1 MFSERKQYKPVFG
14 YFCAMLSIS
23 NLSYFIGGRPLYEN
37 ANLHIKPKDKIGLV
51 GQNGTGKS
59 TLLKIING
67 DYQATTG
74 EVQKAKDCTIGFL
87 NQDLLSYQ
95 SDESILNVALA
106 AFKETLALQD
116 EIDQV
121 LKQMETDYSEEIINK
136 LAYLQERFE
145 SNEGYTIKAKA
156 EEVLEGIGFQTKDL
170 SKPLRQFS
178 GGWRMRVM
186 LAKLLL
192 EKPSLL
198 MLDEPTNHL
207 DLPSIQWV
215 ENYLKN
221 YEGAVIVV
229 SHDQTFLDN
238 CISTTV
244 EVSNQTLTSYP
255 GNYSFYKEEKKI
267 RMELQQNAYE
277 NQQQMIKQTEKFI
290 ERFRAKATKSNQVQS
305 RIKALDRME
314 RVNEVVNDEA
324 FVNFKFKFSQKSGR
338 DVVVLD
344 HVSKS
349 YGDLVILNN
358 TTARI
363 ERGDKIALIGANG
376 KGKSTL
382 LRIIAGSEPTSGSR
396 TEGHNVIKAFF
407 AQHQL
412 EALTLDN
419 EIIQEMSQAG
429 SKKTEME
436 LRGVLGCFLFSN
448 EEVFKK
454 IKVLSGGEKS
464 RVALAKTLISE
475 ANFLLLDEPTNHLD
489 FQSVNILIQALQ
501 QYEGTF
507 ITVSHDRHFIKGVAN
522 KIWYIEDHEIK
533 EYPGTYDEY
542 EFWRSQQIE
551 VKAAPP
557 TEKAEKKPQ
566 PVPSKNATEIQQAKR
581 DLKKLEEQ
589 LQKVEK
595 EIESLDLLK
604 SETEEKMADPE
615 VYEDESKAQKLQASY
630 QQIQKSL
637 LDANT
642 HWEELV
648 DQISHLQEL
657 AG

>member
-1 MFSERKQYKPVFG
+1 
-14 YFCAMLSIS
+14 MLSIS
-23 NLSYFIGGRPLYEN
+23 NLSYFIGGRALYEN

-67 DYQATTG
+67 DYLPSSG
-74 EVQKAKDCTIGFL
+74 DVQKAKDCTLGFL

-95 SDESILNVALA
+95 SDDSILDVALA
-106 AFKETLALQD
+106 AFKETLAIQA
-116 EIDQV
+116 EIEQV
-121 LKQMETDYSEEIINK
+121 LKLMETDYSDEVINK
-136 LAYLQERFE
+136 LAFLQDRFE

-156 EEVLEGIGFQTKDL
+156 EEVLEGIGFQTSDL
-170 SKPLRQFS
+170 QKPLRQFS

-244 EVSNQTLTSYP
+244 EVANETLTAYA
-255 GNYSFYKEEKKI
+255 GNYSYYREEKKL
-267 RMELQQNAYE
+267 RMELQQNAFE

-305 RIKALDRME
+305 RIKALGRLDR
-314 RVNEVVNDEA
+314 VHEVVNDEA

-338 DVVVLD
+338 DVITLD
-344 HVSKS
+344 KVSKA
-349 YGDLVILNN
+349 YGDLTILKN
-358 TTARI
+358 TAGRI

-382 LRIIAGSEPTSGSR
+382 LRIIAGTELGQGTR
-396 TEGHNVIKAFF
+396 VEGHNLIKAFF

-448 EEVFKK
+448 EEVYKK

-522 KIWYIEDHEIK
+522 KIWYIEQHEIK
-533 EYPGTYDEY
+533 EYPGTYEEY
-542 EFWRSQQIE
+542 EFWRSQQVDVPATAAVQKPVKVE
-551 VKAAPP
+551 VATPK
-557 TEKAEKKPQ
+557 
-566 PVPSKNATEIQQAKR
+566 SKEDSQQAKR
-581 DLKKLEEQ
+581 ELKKLEEQ
-589 LQKVEK
+589 LQLVEK
-595 EIESLDLLK
+595 EISQHEAKKKELEDKL
-604 SETEEKMADPE
+604 ADPSL
-615 VYEDESKAQKLQASY
+615 YLDEAKAQKIQASY
-630 QQIQKSL
+630 QQVEESL
-637 LDANT
+637 ETANT
-642 HWEELV
+642 SWEKLV
-648 DQISHLQEL
+648 DQISQLQQQTTL
-657 AG
+657 A

>member
-1 MFSERKQYKPVFG
+1 
-14 YFCAMLSIS
+14 MLSIS
-23 NLSYFIGGRPLYEN
+23 NLSYFIGGRALYEN

-67 DYQATTG
+67 DYLPSSG
-74 EVQKAKDCTIGFL
+74 DVQKAKDCTLGFL

-95 SDESILNVALA
+95 SDDSILDVALA
-106 AFKETLALQD
+106 AFKETLLIQD

-121 LKQMETDYSEEIINK
+121 LKLMETDYSEEVINR
-136 LAYLQERFE
+136 LAYLQDRFE

-156 EEVLEGIGFQTKDL
+156 EEVLEGIGFQTSDL
-170 SKPLRQFS
+170 QKPLRQFS

-221 YEGAVIVV
+221 YEGAVVVV

-244 EVSNQTLTSYP
+244 EVANETLTSYP
-255 GNYSFYKEEKKI
+255 GNYSFYKEEKKL
-267 RMELQQNAYE
+267 RMELQQNAFE
-277 NQQQMIKQTEKFI
+277 NQQQMIKQTERFI

-305 RIKALDRME
+305 RIKALDRLD
-314 RVNEVVNDEA
+314 RVHEVVNDEA

-338 DVVVLD
+338 DVVTLD
-344 HVSKS
+344 QVSKA
-349 YGDLVILNN
+349 YGDLTILKN

-382 LRIIAGSEPTSGSR
+382 LRIIAGTEVGQGKR
-396 TEGHNVIKAFF
+396 VEGHNLIKAFF

-448 EEVFKK
+448 EEVYKK

-522 KIWYIEDHEIK
+522 KIWYIEQHEIK
-533 EYPGTYDEY
+533 EYPGTYEEY
-542 EFWRSQQIE
+542 EFWRSQQVVQAAAAPVQKP
-551 VKAAPP
+551 VKAAVVSPP
-557 TEKAEKKPQ
+557 K
-566 PVPSKNATEIQQAKR
+566 SKEDTQQAKR
-581 DLKKLEEQ
+581 ELKKLEDQ
-589 LQKVEK
+589 LQGVEK
-595 EIESLDLLK
+595 EIHQLEVQKQDLEAKLAEPSLYLD
-604 SETEEKMADPE
+604 E
-615 VYEDESKAQKLQASY
+615 VEAQKIQSSY
-630 QQIQKSL
+630 QQVQSALEKVN
-637 LDANT
+637 AT
-642 HWEELV
+642 WEQLV
-648 DQISHLQEL
+648 DQISVLQQQV
-657 AG
+657 AQV

>member
-1 MFSERKQYKPVFG
+1 
-14 YFCAMLSIS
+14 MLSIS
-23 NLSYFIGGRPLYEN
+23 NLSYFIGGRALYEN

-59 TLLKIING
+59 TLLRIING

-116 EIDQV
+116 EIDEV
-121 LKQMETDYSEEIINK
+121 LHKMETDHSEEIINR
-136 LAYLQERFE
+136 LAYLQDRFE
-145 SNEGYTIKAKA
+145 ANEGYTIKAKA
-156 EEVLEGIGFQTKDL
+156 EEVLEGIGFKTQDL
-170 SKPLRQFS
+170 EKPLRTFS

-238 CISTTV
+238 CISSTV
-244 EVSNQTLTSYP
+244 EVANQTLTLYP
-255 GNYSFYKEEKKI
+255 GNYSFYKEEKKL

-277 NQQQMIKQTEKFI
+277 NQQQMIKQTERFI

-349 YGDLVILNN
+349 YGDLTILKN
-358 TTARI
+358 TSARI

-382 LRIIAGSEPTSGSR
+382 LRIIDGSEKIQGTR
-396 TEGHNVIKAFF
+396 TEGYNVIKAFF

-419 EIIQEMSQAG
+419 EILQEMAQAG
-429 SKKTEME
+429 SSKTDTE

-448 EEVFKK
+448 DEVYKK

-507 ITVSHDRHFIKGVAN
+507 VTVSHDRHFIKGVAN
-522 KIWYIEDHEIK
+522 KIWYIEDQEIK
-533 EYPGTYDEY
+533 EYPGTYEEY
-542 EFWRSQQIE
+542 EFWRSQLQQNT
-551 VKAAPP
+551 VKEETVKTPP
-557 TEKAEKKPQ
+557 KEKAK
-566 PVPSKNATEIQQAKR
+566 PSKSEVELNQAKKE
-581 DLKKLEEQ
+581 LKRLERELEESERKMENLEAQQVKLE
-589 LQKVEK
+589 
-595 EIESLDLLK
+595 
-604 SETEEKMADPE
+604 
-615 VYEDESKAQKLQASY
+615 
-630 QQIQKSL
+630 
-637 LDANT
+637 
-642 HWEELV
+642 
-648 DQISHLQEL
+648 QEL
-657 AG
+657 AEPSLYADEQKAQEVQQRYQEVKTELQDVTQNWEKLVDEISALQEVLA

>member
-1 MFSERKQYKPVFG
+1 
-14 YFCAMLSIS
+14 MLSIS
-23 NLSYFIGGRPLYEN
+23 NLSYFIGGRALYEN

-67 DYQATTG
+67 DYLPSSG
-74 EVQKAKDCTIGFL
+74 DVQKAKDCSLGFL

-95 SDESILNVALA
+95 SDDSILDVALA
-106 AFKETLALQD
+106 AFKETLAIQA
-116 EIDQV
+116 EIEQV
-121 LKQMETDYSEEIINK
+121 LKLMETDYSDEVINK
-136 LAYLQERFE
+136 LAFLQDRFE

-156 EEVLEGIGFQTKDL
+156 EEVLEGIGFQTTDL
-170 SKPLRQFS
+170 QKPLRQFS

-244 EVSNQTLTSYP
+244 EVACETLTAYA
-255 GNYSFYKEEKKI
+255 GNYSYYREEKKL
-267 RMELQQNAYE
+267 RMELQQNAFE

-305 RIKALDRME
+305 RIKALDRLD
-314 RVNEVVNDEA
+314 RVHEVVNDEA

-338 DVVVLD
+338 DVITLD
-344 HVSKS
+344 KVSKA
-349 YGDLVILNN
+349 YGDLTILKN
-358 TTARI
+358 TAARI

-382 LRIIAGSEPTSGSR
+382 LRLIAGTEVGQGSR
-396 TEGHNVIKAFF
+396 VEGHNLIKAFF

-429 SKKTEME
+429 SRKTEME

-448 EEVFKK
+448 EEVYKK

-522 KIWYIEDHEIK
+522 KIWYIEQHEIK
-533 EYPGTYDEY
+533 EYPGTYEEY
-542 EFWRSQQIE
+542 EFWRSQQME
-551 VKAAPP
+551 VPATAAAQKPVKVEVAPP
-557 TEKAEKKPQ
+557 K
-566 PVPSKNATEIQQAKR
+566 SKEDAQQTKR
-581 DLKKLEEQ
+581 ELKKLEEQ
-589 LQKVEK
+589 LQLIEK
-595 EIESLDLLK
+595 EISQLEAKKKELEDKL
-604 SETEEKMADPE
+604 ADPSL
-615 VYEDESKAQKLQASY
+615 YLDEAQAQKIQASY
-630 QQIQKSL
+630 QQVDESL
-637 LDANT
+637 EGANAF
-642 HWEELV
+642 WEKLV
-648 DQISHLQEL
+648 DQTSQLQQQATL
-657 AG
+657 A

>member
-1 MFSERKQYKPVFG
+1 
-14 YFCAMLSIS
+14 MLSIS
-23 NLSYFIGGRPLYEN
+23 NLSYFIGGRALYEN

-59 TLLKIING
+59 TLLKIIHG
-67 DYQATTG
+67 DYLPTTG

-95 SDESILNVALA
+95 SDDSILDVALA
-106 AFKETLALQD
+106 AFKETLAIQD

-121 LKQMETDYSEEIINK
+121 LKLMETDYSEEVINR
-136 LAYLQERFE
+136 LAYLQDRFE

-156 EEVLEGIGFQTKDL
+156 EEVLEGIGFQTNDL
-170 SKPLRQFS
+170 QKPLRQFS

-192 EKPSLL
+192 EKPALL

-221 YEGAVIVV
+221 YEGAVVVV

-244 EVSNQTLTSYP
+244 EVANQTLTSYP
-255 GNYSFYKEEKKI
+255 GNYSFYKEEKKL

-277 NQQQMIKQTEKFI
+277 NQQQHIKQTERFI

-314 RVNEVVNDEA
+314 RVHEVVNDEA

-338 DVVVLD
+338 DVVTLD
-344 HVSKS
+344 QVSKA
-349 YGDLVILNN
+349 YGDLTILKN

-382 LRIIAGSEPTSGSR
+382 LRIIAGTEVISGKR
-396 TEGHNVIKAFF
+396 AEGHNVIKAFF

-429 SKKTEME
+429 SGKTEME

-448 EEVFKK
+448 EEVYKK

-522 KIWYIEDHEIK
+522 KIWYIEQNEIK
-533 EYPGTYDEY
+533 EYPGTYEEY
-542 EFWRSQQIE
+542 EFWRSQQVTQE
-551 VKAAPP
+551 AAAPVQKSVKP
-557 TEKAEKKPQ
+557 VAET
-566 PVPSKNATEIQQAKR
+566 PSKSKEDTQQVKR
-581 DLKKLEEQ
+581 ELKKLEDQ
-589 LQKVEK
+589 LQVVEK
-595 EIESLDLLK
+595 EIHQLEVQKQDL
-604 SETEEKMADPE
+604 E
-615 VYEDESKAQKLQASY
+615 VKLAEPTLYLNEVEAQKIQTSY
-630 QQIQKSL
+630 QQVQSL
-637 LDANT
+637 LEEVNAT
-642 HWEELV
+642 WEQLV
-648 DQISHLQEL
+648 DQISTLQQQV
-657 AG
+657 A

>member
-1 MFSERKQYKPVFG
+1 
-14 YFCAMLSIS
+14 MLSIS
-23 NLSYFIGGRPLYEN
+23 NLSYFIGGRALYEN

-59 TLLKIING
+59 TLLKIIHG
-67 DYQATTG
+67 DYLPTTG

-95 SDESILNVALA
+95 SDDSILDVALA
-106 AFKETLALQD
+106 AFKETLAIQE

-121 LKQMETDYSEEIINK
+121 LKLMETDYSEEVINR
-136 LAYLQERFE
+136 LAHLQDRFE

-156 EEVLEGIGFQTKDL
+156 EEVLEGIGFQTNDL
-170 SKPLRQFS
+170 QKPLRQFS

-192 EKPSLL
+192 EKPALL

-221 YEGAVIVV
+221 YEGAVVVV

-244 EVSNQTLTSYP
+244 EVANETLTSYP
-255 GNYSFYKEEKKI
+255 GNYSFYKEEKKL

-277 NQQQMIKQTEKFI
+277 NQQQQIKQTERFI

-314 RVNEVVNDEA
+314 RVHEVVNDEA

-338 DVVVLD
+338 DVVTLD
-344 HVSKS
+344 QVSKA
-349 YGDLVILNN
+349 YGDLTILKN
-358 TTARI
+358 TIARI

-382 LRIIAGSEPTSGSR
+382 LRIIAGTEAISGKR
-396 TEGHNVIKAFF
+396 GEGHNVIKSFF

-429 SKKTEME
+429 SGKTEME

-448 EEVFKK
+448 EEVYKK

-522 KIWYIEDHEIK
+522 KIWYIEQHEIK
-533 EYPGTYDEY
+533 EYPGTYEEY
-542 EFWRSQQIE
+542 EFWRSQQVE
-551 VKAAPP
+551 QVAAAPTQKPVKAASVSP
-557 TEKAEKKPQ
+557 TK
-566 PVPSKNATEIQQAKR
+566 SKEDTQQAKR
-581 DLKKLEEQ
+581 ELKKLEDQ
-589 LQKVEK
+589 LQAVEK
-595 EIESLDLLK
+595 EIHQLEIQKQDLEIKL
-604 SETEEKMADPE
+604 ADPSL
-615 VYEDESKAQKLQASY
+615 YLDELESQKKQASY
-630 QQIQKSL
+630 QQIQASL
-637 LDANT
+637 DTVNAN
-642 HWEELV
+642 WEKLV
-648 DQISHLQEL
+648 DQISLVQQL
-657 AG
+657 LT

>member
-1 MFSERKQYKPVFG
+1 
-14 YFCAMLSIS
+14 MLSIS
-23 NLSYFIGGRPLYEN
+23 NLSYFIGGRALYEN

-67 DYQATTG
+67 DYLPSSG
-74 EVQKAKDCTIGFL
+74 DVQKAKDCTLGFL

-95 SDESILNVALA
+95 SDDSILDVALA
-106 AFKETLALQD
+106 AFKETLAIQG
-116 EIDQV
+116 EIEQV
-121 LKQMETDYSEEIINK
+121 LKLMETDYSDEVINK
-136 LAYLQERFE
+136 LAFLQDRFE

-156 EEVLEGIGFQTKDL
+156 EEVLEGIGFQTSDL
-170 SKPLRQFS
+170 QKPLRQFS

-244 EVSNQTLTSYP
+244 EVANETLTAYA
-255 GNYSFYKEEKKI
+255 GNYSFYREEKKL
-267 RMELQQNAYE
+267 RMELQQNAFE

-305 RIKALDRME
+305 RIKALDRLE
-314 RVNEVVNDEA
+314 RVHEVVNDEA

-338 DVVVLD
+338 DVVTLD
-344 HVSKS
+344 QVSKS
-349 YGDLVILNN
+349 YGVLTVLKN
-358 TTARI
+358 TVARI

-382 LRIIAGSEPTSGSR
+382 LRIIAGTELIQGSR
-396 TEGHNVIKAFF
+396 QEGHNVIKSFF

-448 EEVFKK
+448 EEVYKK

-522 KIWYIEDHEIK
+522 KIWYIEQHEIK
-533 EYPGTYDEY
+533 EYPGTYEEY
-542 EFWRSQQIE
+542 EFWRSQQLEFSSAPIQKQ
-551 VKAAPP
+551 VKAEVAPP
-557 TEKAEKKPQ
+557 K
-566 PVPSKNATEIQQAKR
+566 SKEDAQQAKKE
-581 DLKKLEEQ
+581 LKKLEEQ
-589 LQKVEK
+589 LQLIEK
-595 EIESLDLLK
+595 EISQL
-604 SETEEKMADPE
+604 EEKKEELEDKLADPSL
-615 VYEDESKAQKLQASY
+615 YLDEAQTQKIQANY
-630 QQIQKSL
+630 KQVDKSL
-637 LDANT
+637 EVANT
-642 HWEELV
+642 SWEKLV
-648 DQISHLQEL
+648 DQISQLQQQSTL
-657 AG
+657 A

>member
-1 MFSERKQYKPVFG
+1 
-14 YFCAMLSIS
+14 MLSIS
-23 NLSYFIGGRPLYEN
+23 NLSYFIGGRALYEN

-116 EIDQV
+116 EIDKV
-121 LKQMETDYSEEIINK
+121 LKQMETDYSEEVINR
-136 LAYLQERFE
+136 LAYLQDRFE

-156 EEVLEGIGFQTKDL
+156 EEVLEGIGFQTADL
-170 SKPLRQFS
+170 QKPLRQFS

-221 YEGAVIVV
+221 YEGAVVVV

-244 EVSNQTLTSYP
+244 EVANQTLTSYP
-255 GNYSFYKEEKKI
+255 GNYSFYKEEKKL

-277 NQQQMIKQTEKFI
+277 NQQQMIKQTERFI

-314 RVNEVVNDEA
+314 RVHEVVNDEA

-344 HVSKS
+344 HVSKA
-349 YGDLVILNN
+349 YGDLVILKN

-382 LRIIAGSEPTSGSR
+382 LRIIAGTEQIQGSR
-396 TEGHNVIKAFF
+396 TEGHNVIKSFF

-429 SKKTEME
+429 SGKTEME

-448 EEVFKK
+448 EEVYKK

-522 KIWYIEDHEIK
+522 KIWYIENHEIK
-533 EYPGTYDEY
+533 EYPGTYEEY
-542 EFWRSQQIE
+542 EFWRSQQTE
-551 VKAAPP
+551 VKAVAQVVQ
-557 TEKAEKKPQ
+557 KVEKKPIET
-566 PVPSKNATEIQQAKR
+566 PRNTPEIQQAKR
-581 DLKKLEEQ
+581 DLRKLEEQ
-589 LQKVEK
+589 LSKIEK
-595 EIESLDLLK
+595 EIESLELLK
-604 SETEEKMADPE
+604 RETEEKMADPE
-615 VYEDESKAQKLQASY
+615 IYADESKAQKIQESY
-630 QQIQKSL
+630 QDIQNSL
-637 LDANT
+637 YEANAK
-642 HWEELV
+642 WENLV
-648 DQISHLQEL
+648 EDISRLQEIT
-657 AG
+657 AA

>member
-1 MFSERKQYKPVFG
+1 
-14 YFCAMLSIS
+14 MLSIS
-23 NLSYFIGGRPLYEN
+23 NLSYFIGGRALYEN

-59 TLLKIING
+59 TLLKIIYG
-67 DYQATTG
+67 DYLPTTG

-95 SDESILNVALA
+95 SDDAILDVALA
-106 AFKETLALQD
+106 AFKETLAIQD

-121 LKQMETDYSEEIINK
+121 LKLMETDYSEEVINR
-136 LAYLQERFE
+136 LAHLQDRFE

-170 SKPLRQFS
+170 QKPLRQFS

-192 EKPSLL
+192 EKPALL

-221 YEGAVIVV
+221 YEGAVVVV

-244 EVSNQTLTSYP
+244 EVANQTLTSYP
-255 GNYSFYKEEKKI
+255 GNYSFYKEEKKL

-277 NQQQMIKQTEKFI
+277 NQQQHIKQTERFI

-314 RVNEVVNDEA
+314 RVHEVVNDEA

-338 DVVVLD
+338 DVVTLD
-344 HVSKS
+344 QVSKA
-349 YGDLVILNN
+349 YGDLTILKN

-382 LRIIAGSEPTSGSR
+382 LRIIAGTEPISGKR
-396 TEGHNVIKAFF
+396 AEGHNVIKAFF

-429 SKKTEME
+429 SGKTEME

-448 EEVFKK
+448 EEVYKK

-522 KIWYIEDHEIK
+522 KIWYIEQHEIK
-533 EYPGTYDEY
+533 EYPGTYEEY
-542 EFWRSQQIE
+542 EFWRSQQVTQE
-551 VKAAPP
+551 VAAPVQKSVKP
-557 TEKAEKKPQ
+557 VAET
-566 PVPSKNATEIQQAKR
+566 PSKSKEDTQQAKR
-581 DLKKLEEQ
+581 ELKKLEDQ
-589 LQKVEK
+589 LQVVEK
-595 EIESLDLLK
+595 EIHQLEVQMQDLEVKLAEPSLYLN
-604 SETEEKMADPE
+604 E
-615 VYEDESKAQKLQASY
+615 VEAQKIQTSY
-630 QQIQKSL
+630 QQVQSSL
-637 LDANT
+637 EKVNAI
-642 HWEELV
+642 WEQLV
-648 DQISHLQEL
+648 DQISTLQQQV
-657 AG
+657 AQV

>member
-1 MFSERKQYKPVFG
+1 
-14 YFCAMLSIS
+14 MLSIS

-67 DYQATTG
+67 DFQPSSG

-106 AFKETLALQD
+106 AFKETLKLQD
-116 EIDQV
+116 EIEEV
-121 LKQMETDYSEEIINK
+121 LIKMETDHSEEIINR
-136 LAYLQERFE
+136 LAYLQDRFE
-145 SNEGYTIKAKA
+145 SHEGYTIKAKA
-156 EEVLEGIGFQTKDL
+156 EEVLEGIGFQTADL
-170 SKPLRQFS
+170 DKPLRTFS

-215 ENYLKN
+215 ENYLRT
-221 YEGAVIVV
+221 YEGAVVVV

-238 CISTTV
+238 CISSTV
-244 EVSNQTLTSYP
+244 EVASQTLTLYT
-255 GNYSFYKEEKKI
+255 GNYSFYKEEKVE
-267 RMELQQNAYE
+267 RMEIQQNAYE

-305 RIKALDRME
+305 RIKALDRLDK
-314 RVNEVVNDEA
+314 VHEVVNDEVS
-324 FVNFKFKFSQKSGR
+324 VNFKFKFSQKSGR
-338 DVVVLD
+338 DVVILD
-344 HVSKS
+344 HVSKA
-349 YGDLVILNN
+349 YGDLVILKN

-382 LRIIAGSEPTSGSR
+382 LRVIDGSEKIGGTR
-396 TEGHNVIKAFF
+396 QEGHNVIKAFF

-412 EALTLDN
+412 EALDLSN
-419 EIIQEMSQAG
+419 EIIQELAQAG
-429 SKKTEME
+429 SKKSEME

-507 ITVSHDRHFIKGVAN
+507 LTVSHDRHFIRGVAN
-522 KIWYIEDHEIK
+522 KIWYIENHEIK
-533 EYPGTYDEY
+533 EYLGTYDEY
-542 EFWRSQQIE
+542 EFWKSQQAE
-551 VKAAPP
+551 VKASAPAP
-557 TEKAEKKPQ
+557 KVEKKVQQ
-566 PVPSKNATEIQQAKR
+566 PTPRSQPEVLQAKR
-581 DLKKLEEQ
+581 DLKKLEDDLKLAEDEIGK
-589 LQKVEK
+589 LESQKLVLEK
-595 EIESLDLLK
+595 
-604 SETEEKMADPE
+604 KMADPE
-615 VYEDESKAQKLQASY
+615 LYSNEAEAQKTQESY
-630 QQIQKSL
+630 QKIQAKLEDFNSK
-637 LDANT
+637 
-642 HWEELV
+642 WEVLV
-648 DQISHLQEL
+648 DQISALQEMVV
-657 AG
+657 

>member
-1 MFSERKQYKPVFG
+1 
-14 YFCAMLSIS
+14 MLSIS
-23 NLSYFIGGRPLYEN
+23 NLSYFIGGRALYEN

-59 TLLKIING
+59 TLLKIIHG
-67 DYQATTG
+67 DYLPTTG

-95 SDESILNVALA
+95 SDDSILDVALA
-106 AFKETLALQD
+106 AFKETLAIQE

-121 LKQMETDYSEEIINK
+121 LKLMETDYSEEVINR
-136 LAYLQERFE
+136 LAHLQDRFE

-156 EEVLEGIGFQTKDL
+156 EEVLEGIGFQTNDL
-170 SKPLRQFS
+170 QKPLRQFS

-192 EKPSLL
+192 EKPALL

-221 YEGAVIVV
+221 YEGAVVVV

-244 EVSNQTLTSYP
+244 EVANQTLTSYP
-255 GNYSFYKEEKKI
+255 GNYSFYKEEKKL

-277 NQQQMIKQTEKFI
+277 NQQQQIKQTERFI

-314 RVNEVVNDEA
+314 RVHEVVNDEA

-338 DVVVLD
+338 DVVTLD
-344 HVSKS
+344 QVSKA
-349 YGDLVILNN
+349 YGDLTILKN
-358 TTARI
+358 TIARI

-382 LRIIAGSEPTSGSR
+382 LRIIAGTEAVSGKR
-396 TEGHNVIKAFF
+396 GEGHNVIKSFF

-429 SKKTEME
+429 SGKTEME

-448 EEVFKK
+448 EEVYKK

-522 KIWYIEDHEIK
+522 KIWYIEQHEIK
-533 EYPGTYDEY
+533 EYPGTYEEY
-542 EFWRSQQIE
+542 EFWRSQQVEQVTAAPTQKPI
-551 VKAAPP
+551 KAASVSPP
-557 TEKAEKKPQ
+557 K
-566 PVPSKNATEIQQAKR
+566 SKEDKQQAKR
-581 DLKKLEEQ
+581 ELKKLEDQ
-589 LQKVEK
+589 LQAVEK
-595 EIESLDLLK
+595 EIHQLEVQKQDLEAKLAEPSLYL
-604 SETEEKMADPE
+604 
-615 VYEDESKAQKLQASY
+615 DELEAQKIQASY
-630 QQIQKSL
+630 QQIQAA
-637 LDANT
+637 LDSVNAN
-642 HWEELV
+642 WEILV
-648 DQISHLQEL
+648 DQISLLQQQL
-657 AG
+657 T

>member
-1 MFSERKQYKPVFG
+1 
-14 YFCAMLSIS
+14 MLSIS
-23 NLSYFIGGRPLYEN
+23 NLSYFIGGRALYEN

-59 TLLKIING
+59 TLLKIIHG
-67 DYQATTG
+67 DYLPTTG

-95 SDESILNVALA
+95 SDDSILDVALA
-106 AFKETLALQD
+106 AFKETLAIQN

-121 LKQMETDYSEEIINK
+121 LKLMETDYSEEVINR
-136 LAYLQERFE
+136 LAHLQDRFE

-156 EEVLEGIGFQTKDL
+156 EEVLEGIGFQTNDL
-170 SKPLRQFS
+170 QKPLRQFS

-192 EKPSLL
+192 EKPALL

-221 YEGAVIVV
+221 YEGAVVVV

-244 EVSNQTLTSYP
+244 EVANQTLTSYP
-255 GNYSFYKEEKKI
+255 GNYSFYKEEKKL

-277 NQQQMIKQTEKFI
+277 NQQQHIKQTERFI

-314 RVNEVVNDEA
+314 RVHEVVNDEA

-338 DVVVLD
+338 DVVTLD
-344 HVSKS
+344 QVSKA
-349 YGDLVILNN
+349 YGDLTILKN

-382 LRIIAGSEPTSGSR
+382 LRIIAGTEVISGKR
-396 TEGHNVIKAFF
+396 AEGHNVIKAFF

-429 SKKTEME
+429 SGKTEME

-448 EEVFKK
+448 EEVYKK

-522 KIWYIEDHEIK
+522 KIWYIEQHEIK
-533 EYPGTYDEY
+533 EYPGTYEEY
-542 EFWRSQQIE
+542 EFWRSQQVTQE
-551 VKAAPP
+551 AAAPVQKSVKP
-557 TEKAEKKPQ
+557 VAET
-566 PVPSKNATEIQQAKR
+566 PSKSKEDTQQAKR
-581 DLKKLEEQ
+581 ELKKLEDQ
-589 LQKVEK
+589 LQVVEK
-595 EIESLDLLK
+595 EIHQLEVLKQDL
-604 SETEEKMADPE
+604 E
-615 VYEDESKAQKLQASY
+615 VKLAEPTLYLNEVEAQKIQTSY
-630 QQIQKSL
+630 QQVQSSL
-637 LDANT
+637 EKVNAT
-642 HWEELV
+642 WEQLV
-648 DQISHLQEL
+648 DQISTLQQQV
-657 AG
+657 A

>member
-1 MFSERKQYKPVFG
+1 
-14 YFCAMLSIS
+14 MLSIS
-23 NLSYFIGGRPLYEN
+23 NLSYFIGGRALYEN

-67 DYQATTG
+67 DYLPSSG
-74 EVQKAKDCTIGFL
+74 DVQKAKDCTLGFL

-95 SDESILNVALA
+95 SDDSILDVALA
-106 AFKETLALQD
+106 AFKETLAIQA
-116 EIDQV
+116 EIEQV
-121 LKQMETDYSEEIINK
+121 LKLMETDYSDEVINK
-136 LAYLQERFE
+136 LAFLQDRFE

-156 EEVLEGIGFQTKDL
+156 EEVLEGIGFQTSDL
-170 SKPLRQFS
+170 QKPLRQFS

-244 EVSNQTLTSYP
+244 EVANETLTAYA
-255 GNYSFYKEEKKI
+255 GNYSFYREEKKL
-267 RMELQQNAYE
+267 RMELQQNAFE

-305 RIKALDRME
+305 RIKALDRLD
-314 RVNEVVNDEA
+314 RVHEVVNDEA

-338 DVVVLD
+338 DVVTLD
-344 HVSKS
+344 QVSKS
-349 YGDLVILNN
+349 YGELTILKN
-358 TTARI
+358 TVARI

-382 LRIIAGSEPTSGSR
+382 LRIIAGTEVIQGSR
-396 TEGHNVIKAFF
+396 QEGHNVIKSFF

-448 EEVFKK
+448 EEVYKK

-522 KIWYIEDHEIK
+522 KIWYIEQHEIK
-533 EYPGTYDEY
+533 EYPGTYEEY
-542 EFWRSQQIE
+542 EFWRSQQLE
-551 VKAAPP
+551 VSSVPIQKQVKVEVAPP
-557 TEKAEKKPQ
+557 K
-566 PVPSKNATEIQQAKR
+566 SKEDTQQAKKE
-581 DLKKLEEQ
+581 LKKLEEQ
-589 LQKVEK
+589 LQLIEK
-595 EIESLDLLK
+595 EISQL
-604 SETEEKMADPE
+604 EEKKKGLEEKLADPSL
-615 VYEDESKAQKLQASY
+615 YLDEAQTQKIQASY
-630 QQIQKSL
+630 HQVDESL
-637 LDANT
+637 VAANT
-642 HWEELV
+642 SWEKLV
-648 DQISHLQEL
+648 DQISQLQQQTTL
-657 AG
+657 A